1 MPWGGERDA
10 YKVWLSEIILQQTRV
25 EQGLPYYERFVT
37 AYPTITD
44 LAAAPS
50 DDVMRLWEGLGYYS
64 RARHLHATAKVVA
77 TTYKGIFPSDY
88 ADIRALKGVGDYT
101 AAAIAAF
108 AFDLPYPVVDGN
120 VYRVLSRVFGIAT
133 PIDSTAGKHHFAA
146 VAKEALGGAAA
157 AVYNQ
162 AIMNFGAMQ
171 CVPASPN
178 CADCPMNS
186 FCIARHERQVTV
198 LPVKEK
204 KMLKRERHF
213 NYLVLRMKGSDT
225 TYLQKRTD
233 NDIWQGLYQFPM
245 LETEAIVE
253 DEKVLRENPFF
264 ESWAES
270 RTFAFVS
277 RSRVYRQTL
286 THRFIVAQ
294 FWEIDLSEPL
304 DDSIT
309 QNFVEVTFSELS
321 SYAMPRI
328 LRDYLG
334 DTSPTLF

>member
-1 MPWGGERDA
+1 
-10 YKVWLSEIILQQTRV
+10 
-25 EQGLPYYERFVT
+25 
-37 AYPTITD
+37 
-44 LAAAPS
+44 
-50 DDVMRLWEGLGYYS
+50 
-64 RARHLHATAKVVA
+64 
-77 TTYKGIFPSDY
+77 
-88 ADIRALKGVGDYT
+88 
-101 AAAIAAF
+101 
-108 AFDLPYPVVDGN
+108 
-120 VYRVLSRVFGIAT
+120 
-133 PIDSTAGKHHFAA
+133 
-146 VAKEALGGAAA
+146 
-157 AVYNQ
+157 
-162 AIMNFGAMQ
+162 
-171 CVPASPN
+171 
-178 CADCPMNS
+178 MNS

-213 NYLVLRMKGSDT
+213 NYLVLRMKGSDM